1 MTTPISRPSL
11 ATYRLPVLTTLAC
24 AVALLGTGCSSISET
39 LGSSKVDYRS
49 SGSKTVNLEV
59 PPDLVQ
65 ISGQGRYTHAQGGVI
80 SANAF
85 DKQGQG
91 AQAQAPQIATTN
103 VGGITLE
110 REGQL
115 RWLKVNQSPDQI
127 WTLVR
132 DFWSEQGF
140 ELTIDQPKS
149 GLLETNWSENRA
161 KLNEDGLR
169 KLVGNVFDKLYDTG
183 ERDQF
188 RTRVERTAN
197 GSEIYISHRGLVEI
211 YADGKKEQTTWK
223 VRPSDAELEVVMLT
237 KLMTKLGVSKE
248 AANAAAS
255 NASSSATA
263 APRAQVLAD
272 GTTVGL
278 EGGDFDQAWRRVSL
292 ALDRGGFTVED
303 RDRSKGT
310 FDVRLASSTAQQ
322 KSGGMFD
329 TVKGWFGSS
338 KPGTDA
344 LVRYRLQLASQGN
357 SSSVSVQGPDTA
369 GIKEVARLLA
379 ANLE

>member
-1 MTTPISRPSL
+1 MTTSTPRPTL
-11 ATYRLPVLTTLAC
+11 TALRLPVLTAMAC
-24 AVALLGTGCSSISET
+24 AVALLGSGCSSISET
-39 LGSSKVDYRS
+39 LGNSKVDYRS

-65 ISGQGRYTHAQGGVI
+65 LSGQGRYTHAPGGVI
-80 SANAF
+80 SANTF
-85 DKQGQG
+85 DKQAQG
-91 AQAQAPQIATTN
+91 SLAQAPQVAATN

-115 RWLKVNQSPDQI
+115 RWLKVSQSPDQI
-127 WTLVR
+127 WTQVR
-132 DFWSEQGF
+132 DFWAEQGF

-161 KLNEDGLR
+161 KLGEDGLR

-197 GSEIYISHRGLVEI
+197 GSEIYISHKGLVEV
-211 YADGKKEQTTWK
+211 YTDGKKEQTTWK
-223 VRPSDAELEVVMLT
+223 IRPSDAELEVIMLS
-237 KLMTKLGVSKE
+237 KLMTKLGATKE
-248 AANAAAS
+248 AAAAAAS
-255 NASSSATA
+255 NAAATAAA
-263 APRAQVLAD
+263 APRARVLAD

-310 FDVRLASSTAQQ
+310 FDVRLASSSSSQ

-338 KPGTDA
+338 KPANDA

-357 SSSVSVQGPDTA
+357 SSNVSVQGADSA
-369 GIKEVARLLA
+369 GVKEVARLLA